1 MNRPAFAIVAGH
13 GLDAVTTAIGFC
25 LTRGS
30 AIEANPIV
38 RGLANAVALYLLNT
52 GSSLPVWSAGGVTV
66 RIVKLAASVLAAVGH
81 VVAARYLDG
90 GFVAVY
96 GYLLGGVGAVVAIT
110 NVGVMLL

>member
-52 GSSLPVWSAGGVTV
+52 GSSLPVWTAAGITVGVA
-66 RIVKLAASVLAAVGH
+66 KLVVAVLAAVGL
-81 VVAARYLDG
+81 VAAARYLDVRV
-90 GFVAVY
+90 VAVY